1 MVCWSGLMSQPK
13 TCCQVQAQAVLLLSA
28 DVLNVLMLVVEVL
41 IADVLAVRML
51 VKETLKVLV
60 VVVLADVL
68 EASKC

>member
-1 MVCWSGLMSQPK
+1 M
-13 TCCQVQAQAVLLLSA
+13 
-28 DVLNVLMLVVEVL
+28 LNVQMLLVEVL
-41 IADVLAVRML
+41 IADVLAVLML

>member
-1 MVCWSGLMSQPK
+1 M
-13 TCCQVQAQAVLLLSA
+13 LL
-28 DVLNVLMLVVEVL
+28 VEVL
-41 IADVLAVRML
+41 IADVLAVLML

>member
-1 MVCWSGLMSQPK
+1 M
-13 TCCQVQAQAVLLLSA
+13 
-28 DVLNVLMLVVEVL
+28 LNVLMLFVEVL
-41 IADVLAVRML
+41 IADVLAVLML

>member
-1 MVCWSGLMSQPK
+1 M
-13 TCCQVQAQAVLLLSA
+13 LL
-28 DVLNVLMLVVEVL
+28 VEVL
-41 IADVLAVRML
+41 IADVLAVLVL

>member
-1 MVCWSGLMSQPK
+1 M
-13 TCCQVQAQAVLLLSA
+13 
-28 DVLNVLMLVVEVL
+28 LNVLMLLVEVL
-41 IADVLAVRML
+41 IADVLAVLML

>member
-1 MVCWSGLMSQPK
+1 M
-13 TCCQVQAQAVLLLSA
+13 
-28 DVLNVLMLVVEVL
+28 LNVLMLVVEVL